1 MNETRNAICN
11 YEYMFKQWNDD
22 DERTNS
28 MRKMNAIDAREIAIA
43 SIKFRDNY
51 LLNDEFQFRIIDNQ
65 RVHFFDA
72 HDSFDTYDIDF
83 IIRTN
88 AIFDD
93 FMNFDFELS
102 YFDYDVDDES
112 IIYAYEINDSNEIT
126 KLKYKYEN
134 DELTFI
140 EKMNA

>member
-1 MNETRNAICN
+1 
-11 YEYMFKQWNDD
+11 
-22 DERTNS
+22 
-28 MRKMNAIDAREIAIA
+28 MNANDIV
-43 SIKFRDNY
+43 KFRDNY
-51 LLNDEFQFRIIDNQ
+51 LLNDEFQFRIIDNE

-72 HDSFDTYDIDF
+72 YDSFDTYEIEF

-102 YFDYDVDDES
+102 YFDYDENDES
-112 IIYAYEINDSNEIT
+112 IIYAYECDIDVSKQMT

-140 EKMNA
+140 EIMNGNDK